1 MRGRPLDITPFADA
15 LRAASKFA
23 VDMMKG
29 KLDPLAALPPDT
41 STADIPQSPGPVRT
55 DQQERLAALLKEQA
69 RLAEDMTPAGEAAYQ
84 AVVAEI
90 ATLQ

>member
-1 MRGRPLDITPFADA
+1 MDKLSIRMMTP
-15 LRAASKFA
+15 
-23 VDMMKG
+23 
-29 KLDPLAALPPDT
+29 
-41 STADIPQSPGPVRT
+41 SPGPVRS

-90 ATLQ
+90 AALS